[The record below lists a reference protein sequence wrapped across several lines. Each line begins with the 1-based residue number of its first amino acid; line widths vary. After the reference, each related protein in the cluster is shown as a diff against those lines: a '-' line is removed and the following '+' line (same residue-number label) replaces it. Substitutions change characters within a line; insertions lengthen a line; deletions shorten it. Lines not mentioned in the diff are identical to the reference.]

1 MANRTVKVYGN
12 VLSGPVNLTIS
23 INNVQVFS
31 GSVAAAGNAI
41 PAETQEL
48 ASFDLDEAI
57 GSPLAA
63 TFVVSGG
70 DITVQRL
77 EANHLTSLGPV
88 LDDNGNATDVTIT
101 ETSPEYTDF
110 GGYSQGGWADKSSIM
125 IDGVAQGDITS
136 SVYGPSEFDL
146 NEESTGSWHIKV
158 RDGETMTCNFI
169 V

>member
-12 VLSGPVNLTIS
+12 VVSGPVNLTVS
-23 INNVQVFS
+23 INNIEVFS
-31 GSVAAAGNAI
+31 EVVAAIA
-41 PAETQEL
+41 AEMQVL
-48 ASFDLDEAI
+48 ATFELDEAI

-88 LDDNGNATDVTIT
+88 LDKDGNATDVIIT
-101 ETSPEYTDF
+101 ETSTKYTEFRD
-110 GGYSQGGWADKSSIM
+110 YSGGGWADKSDIV
-125 IDGVAQGDITS
+125 INGVAQGDITS